1 MSGLACAI
9 ALRRVGHQ
17 VTVLEQERALMT
29 VSTPSTDPVD
39 VLTESK
45 NSDAGGIRMPPN
57 LSKILFH
64 WGLKDELRKIA
75 IKSMAIDLCLCA
87 SPQSL
92 ISFLNL

>member
-29 VSTPSTDPVD
+29 VSSLCTSLVD
-39 VLTESK
+39 ILMENK
-45 NSDAGGIRMPPN
+45 NSSAGGIRMPPN

-87 SPQSL
+87 SPR
-92 ISFLNL
+92 FL